1 MVPPDIRHAWR
12 TLRRNKLSGGVT
24 IFTLALG
31 IGVVTALFAIV
42 DAVLLDPIATN
53 QERLVRIW
61 KLDVARGSLRAQI
74 AYFEF
79 AAWRD
84 QARSFASLAAIQYAD
99 AGRAAITVD
108 GQPAAVSFTPVSS
121 NFFATLHHAPPLL
134 GRWLQRIDDQPG
146 AELVAVVS
154 EGFWR
159 RVTGADPAIIGR
171 LFTFNG
177 DRTVRVVGVAPA
189 RLDYPIGTDLWVPI
203 PAFFDGKN
211 GRFDANARRTWLF
224 ELIGRLADGVSAEQA
239 QAELAVLHRQL
250 AAQFPQDYGVMEIV
264 AQPLVHAM
272 VGGSRQVLWFLFA
285 GAGLVF
291 LIAGVNVAAL
301 LLMQTAERRSELAM
315 RIALGANSARLT
327 QQTVTESLLLGG
339 LGSIGAVFVAQS
351 LLRLAQWL
359 ATGEVPRIEHASLDT
374 RVLGFAVFAAVVW
387 VLALGTVPIW
397 GYRRFERSGMFARA
411 TTAVHASR
419 GLKIFTL
426 AEVAAAVTIA
436 IGAGLLVR
444 SFVHLQRVD
453 RGFNDQNLAVMSLL
467 LPASHYPDARTR
479 VALYNELLPRLEAI
493 PGVVAASPV
502 HLRPGSGFVGLS
514 APMRF
519 EGQTPEDART
529 NPWATWEPTMPSYF
543 KTLGIQIVRGRG
555 ISETDIADSAPVAVV
570 SEAVAEQYWPGQD
583 PIGKQLKFIADFP
596 WTTVVGVARDMRY
609 RELTKSWLTVYFPAR
624 QFFFFAPDS
633 VVVRAE
639 SSPTA
644 LLPAIRQTIRSV
656 APAVAVDEVTTMDVL
671 TAKEL
676 SGPRTA
682 VAVSTL
688 FALFAIVLAAV
699 GVSAVVAYDVRQ
711 RRRELAVRA
720 ALGASGRRLVKE
732 VAGRSLAIGT
742 IGLLTGAA
750 MAAAGSRTLG
760 ALLYELDPMDPATFA
775 GGTMALLVIVIAA
788 SYIPARRAAMTDPA
802 TVLRE

>member
-1 MVPPDIRHAWR
+1 
-12 TLRRNKLSGGVT
+12 
-24 IFTLALG
+24 
-31 IGVVTALFAIV
+31 
-42 DAVLLDPIATN
+42 
-53 QERLVRIW
+53 
-61 KLDVARGSLRAQI
+61 
-74 AYFEF
+74 
-79 AAWRD
+79 
-84 QARSFASLAAIQYAD
+84 
-99 AGRAAITVD
+99 
-108 GQPAAVSFTPVSS
+108 
-121 NFFATLHHAPPLL
+121 
-134 GRWLQRIDDQPG
+134 
-146 AELVAVVS
+146 
-154 EGFWR
+154 
-159 RVTGADPAIIGR
+159 
-171 LFTFNG
+171 
-177 DRTVRVVGVAPA
+177 
-189 RLDYPIGTDLWVPI
+189 
-203 PAFFDGKN
+203 
-211 GRFDANARRTWLF
+211 
-224 ELIGRLADGVSAEQA
+224 
-239 QAELAVLHRQL
+239 
-250 AAQFPQDYGVMEIV
+250 
-264 AQPLVHAM
+264 
-272 VGGSRQVLWFLFA
+272 
-285 GAGLVF
+285 
-291 LIAGVNVAAL
+291 
-301 LLMQTAERRSELAM
+301 
-315 RIALGANSARLT
+315 
-327 QQTVTESLLLGG
+327 
-339 LGSIGAVFVAQS
+339 
-351 LLRLAQWL
+351 
-359 ATGEVPRIEHASLDT
+359 
-374 RVLGFAVFAAVVW
+374 
-387 VLALGTVPIW
+387 
-397 GYRRFERSGMFARA
+397 
-411 TTAVHASR
+411 
-419 GLKIFTL
+419 
-426 AEVAAAVTIA
+426 
-436 IGAGLLVR
+436 
-444 SFVHLQRVD
+444 
-453 RGFNDQNLAVMSLL
+453 
-467 LPASHYPDARTR
+467 
-479 VALYNELLPRLEAI
+479 
-493 PGVVAASPV
+493 
-502 HLRPGSGFVGLS
+502 
-514 APMRF
+514 
-519 EGQTPEDART
+519 
-529 NPWATWEPTMPSYF
+529 MPSYF